1 MATASS
7 IRRNRVGPTEWI
19 AAAVL
24 LVALAVLAAVTA
36 AVIARRARTAQAA
49 AAADIARLGQQL
61 RRERDERAREERV
74 AASRRELAAF
84 IAHDLRTPL
93 SGIVAMSE
101 SLVDGVADDPQR
113 FHGRIHDL
121 GLQLSGMVDD
131 LFELSKIESG
141 SLGIALAPVSL
152 VEVVSNAVMDHRS
165 RHLDREI
172 RLRVPEGGD
181 VVAMGD
187 ERELE
192 RAVSN
197 LLLNAIQHSPAGA
210 PVTVSAAVLDGR
222 PVISVV
228 DAGQGIPESEIAR
241 VFEAGWRGP
250 AAEPSPVGVGAQ
262 TGGAGL
268 GLAIVRGIARA
279 HHGEISVSNVPGGC
293 RFELSLPG
301 GGALPGAGLSAA

>member
-1 MATASS
+1 M
-7 IRRNRVGPTEWI
+7 
-19 AAAVL
+19 
-24 LVALAVLAAVTA
+24 
-36 AVIARRARTAQAA
+36 
-49 AAADIARLGQQL
+49 
-61 RRERDERAREERV
+61 

-141 SLGIALAPVSL
+141 SLGLALEPVSL

-165 RHLDREI
+165 RYLDREI

-181 VVAMGD
+181 VMAMGD
-187 ERELE
+187 ERELS

-210 PVTVSAAVLDGR
+210 PVTVCAAVLDGR

-228 DAGQGIPESEIAR
+228 DAGEGIPEAEIAR

-250 AAEPSPVGVGAQ
+250 GASPSPVGAGAE

-279 HHGEISVSNVPGGC
+279 HHGEVSVRNIPGGC

-301 GGALPGAGLSAA
+301 GAGMSAA